1 MGCNQYHHYK
11 KGKSYN
17 EQFIKYIITYGE
29 ETVYCNEKAP
39 AQELE

>member
-1 MGCNQYHHYK
+1 MGCHQHNHHK

-17 EQFIKYIITYGE
+17 EQFIKYIIAYGE
-29 ETVYCNEKAP
+29 EDVHCNEKAP